1 MSPLDMVTNKVLIFL
16 TTTNKDM
23 TKMELKAIKVK
34 ESYTGKVNLLIKYAL
49 MLLFSYIYFRYTIM
63 VFKNNK
69 LIKFLSFDH

>member
-1 MSPLDMVTNKVLIFL
+1 MVTNKVLIFL

-34 ESYTGKVNLLIKYAL
+34 ESYTGKVNLLNKYAL

-63 VFKNNK
+63 VFKNTN
-69 LIKFLSFDH
+69 